1 MARGREVD
9 IIAAAQA
16 GRALAR
22 YFPLDNHV
30 GALLT
35 IASPKFNGPI
45 AKAMEYT
52 DLSWLVG
59 PVLAFV
65 IYWILAHR
73 AVKEE
78 TVRLE
83 AEYGPIPT
91 PHD

>member
-1 MARGREVD
+1 MIGV
-9 IIAAAQA
+9 I
-16 GRALAR
+16 
-22 YFPLDNHV
+22 
-30 GALLT
+30 GALMT

-83 AEYGPIPT
+83 AEYGPVPT